1 MKDRPKKQNIS
12 IQQVTTA
19 LIDDHANFPP
29 AYLHYFSDLEGAD
42 LEAVRMAWSQASPNR
57 RFMLLESLEELAE
70 NDTLVSFD
78 NLARIALKDE
88 DARVRTVAIRLLWET
103 EEPKLIP
110 VFLKMLSED
119 PDVNVRAAAATA
131 LGLFIFLGELEEIP
145 EKTLHQVE
153 DRLLAVISGPDD
165 DLVRRRALESL
176 GFSGRPEVPPLI
188 KEAYEKYNTDWLI
201 SALNA
206 MGRSADDAWAPE
218 VLRMLRHTQTSVQ
231 AEAVRAA
238 GELALDAAR
247 RPLLQMLE
255 DELQD
260 SEVRLAIY
268 WSLSKIGGEDVRETL
283 EDRLEESEDEEEID
297 ILEDSLDNLD
307 FTEEVNPFDMLDL
320 DDLPEEGE
328 TAEEYLSRGNALIV
342 DENMELL
349 DEEDDFLEDSTAGAQ
364 EEEGE
369 KPETKSSS
377 DKKRHRHHK
386 SSGMS

>member
-1 MKDRPKKQNIS
+1 
-12 IQQVTTA
+12 
-19 LIDDHANFPP
+19 
-29 AYLHYFSDLEGAD
+29 
-42 LEAVRMAWSQASPNR
+42 
-57 RFMLLESLEELAE
+57 
-70 NDTLVSFD
+70 
-78 NLARIALKDE
+78 
-88 DARVRTVAIRLLWET
+88 
-103 EEPKLIP
+103 
-110 VFLKMLSED
+110 
-119 PDVNVRAAAATA
+119 
-131 LGLFIFLGELEEIP
+131 
-145 EKTLHQVE
+145 
-153 DRLLAVISGPDD
+153 
-165 DLVRRRALESL
+165 
-176 GFSGRPEVPPLI
+176 
-188 KEAYEKYNTDWLI
+188 
-201 SALNA
+201 
-206 MGRSADDAWAPE
+206 
-218 VLRMLRHTQTSVQ
+218 MLRHTQTSVQ